1 MSLLTPSIDSRL
13 VGIAPGFRA
22 LSILVEAAPITQP
35 EVAPAALAQA
45 CQQML
50 NDDVPWAEN
59 HLAAWDEVFKAF
71 GAKPKRTPCSAS
83 ALRKRVMRDGS
94 LPPLDPVVDIYNAIS
109 IRYAIPV
116 GGENL
121 AAYSGAPRLTLA
133 DGSEPFDTFKE
144 GEPVVENPEP
154 GEVIWRDDLGVTC
167 RRWNWRQGVRT
178 RLDASAQRMWFILES
193 LPEMPLAALHEA
205 GGLLLDELRLM
216 MPGMR
221 ADSRL
226 LCVATEPTDS
236 V

>member
-1 MSLLTPSIDSRL
+1 MSLVTPSIDSRL
-13 VGIAPGFRA
+13 ADIAPGFRA

-45 CQQML
+45 SQQML
-50 NDDVPWAEN
+50 NDDVQWADA
-59 HLAAWDEVFKAF
+59 HLSDWDEVFKAF
-71 GAKPKRTPCSAS
+71 GAKPKRTPCSAA
-83 ALRKRVMRDGS
+83 ALRKRVLKDGS
-94 LPPLDPVVDIYNAIS
+94 LPSLDPVVDIYNAVS

-144 GEPVVENPEP
+144 GQPVVEYPDA

-178 RLDASAQRMWFILES
+178 RLDSRAQSMWFILES
-193 LPEMPLAALHEA
+193 LPSMPLEALAEA
-205 GGLLLDELRLM
+205 GEELVNNLQRLM
-216 MPGMR
+216 TG
-221 ADSRL
+221 ATAQVQL
-226 LCVATEPTDS
+226 LTL
-236 V
+236 

>member
-1 MSLLTPSIDSRL
+1 MSLVTPSIDSRL

-22 LSILVEAAPITQP
+22 LSIQVEAAPITQP
-35 EVAPAALAQA
+35 EVAPAALARA

-50 NDDVPWAEN
+50 NDDLPWAEN

-167 RRWNWRQGVRT
+167 RRWNWRQGIRT
-178 RLDASAQRMWFILES
+178 RLDSQAQSMWFILES
-193 LPEMPLAALHEA
+193 LPSMPLAALQEA
-205 GGLLLDELRLM
+205 GDELVSNLQKL
-216 MPGMR
+216 MPGATAR
-221 ADSRL
+221 VQL
-226 LCVATEPTDS
+226 LELA
-236 V
+236 

>member
-1 MSLLTPSIDSRL
+1 MSLVTPSIDSRL
-13 VGIAPGFRA
+13 ADIAPGFRA

-35 EVAPAALAQA
+35 EVASAALAQA

-50 NDDVPWAEN
+50 NDDVPWADA
-59 HLAAWDEVFKAF
+59 HLSDWDEVFKTF
-71 GAKPKRTPCSAS
+71 GAKPKRTPCSAA
-83 ALRKRVMRDGS
+83 ALRKRVLKDGS
-94 LPPLDPVVDIYNAIS
+94 LPSLDPVVDIYNAVS

-144 GEPVVENPEP
+144 GQPGVEYPDA

-178 RLDASAQRMWFILES
+178 RLDSQATSMWFILES
-193 LPEMPLAALHEA
+193 LPSMPLAALEEA
-205 GGLLLDELRLM
+205 GEELVNNLQRLM
-216 MPGMR
+216 PG
-221 ADSRL
+221 ATAQVQL
-226 LCVATEPTDS
+226 LTL
-236 V
+236 

>member
-1 MSLLTPSIDSRL
+1 MSLVTPSIDSRL
-13 VGIAPGFRA
+13 AGIAPGFRA
-22 LSILVEAAPITQP
+22 LSILVEATPITHP

-50 NDDVPWAEN
+50 NDDVPWAHA

-71 GAKPKRTPCSAS
+71 GAKPKRTPCSAA
-83 ALRKRVMRDGS
+83 ALRKRVLKEGM

-121 AAYSGAPRLTLA
+121 AAYIGAPRLTLA

-144 GEPVVENPEP
+144 GEPVVEHPEP

-167 RRWNWRQGVRT
+167 RRWNWRQGIRT
-178 RLDASAQRMWFILES
+178 RLDSQAQSMWFILES
-193 LPEMPLAALHEA
+193 LPSMPLAALEEA
-205 GGLLLDELRLM
+205 GQELVNNLQQL
-216 MPGMR
+216 MPG
-221 ADSRL
+221 ATAQVQL
-226 LCVATEPTDS
+226 LELA
-236 V
+236 